1 MSINVGMVS
10 LGCPKNQ
17 VDGEILLNLIQQDP
31 EFALQGEPEQCD
43 VVLINTCGFID
54 DAKQESI
61 DTILEFCA
69 LKETGRL
76 RCVIV
81 TGCLAQRYKEEILR
95 EIPEVDGVVG
105 IGSNAEIVS
114 IIRRALGGEKAQ
126 SFGSEYDLP
135 LGGGRI
141 LTTPAHYAYLK
152 ISEGCSN
159 RCTFCAIP
167 YIRGDFRSRPIEEV
181 VQEAGELADFG
192 VKELIVIAQ
201 DTTRYGEDL
210 YGEPSLAR
218 LLREL
223 VKLPFRWI
231 RLMYCY
237 PDRITDELLSII
249 RDSDNIV
256 KYIDIPL
263 QHTNREVLRRMGRKG
278 DDRWVRSVIEQI
290 RREVPGVFI
299 RTTLLAGFPGETE
312 EQFEELCRFVDDMRF
327 ERLGCFA
334 YSQEEGTPAARLDG
348 QLEEEEKRARAQLIM
363 DKQTLI
369 MGEYCQKK
377 VGAQVEVMVDGY
389 DPEEFCYVG
398 RTQYDAPEIDG
409 TVRFS
414 SERELVPG
422 EFVQVLVEEADDF
435 DLYGR
440 LIEEGGNS
448 DESAQ

>member
-31 EFALQGEPEQCD
+31 EFALQGDPEQCD

-159 RCTFCAIP
+159 RCTFCATP

-237 PDRITDELLSII
+237 PDRITDELLDGI
-249 RDSDNIV
+249 RAATADGSKHLVWCDNDV
-256 KYIDIPL
+256 VAADGTLVARYRKQLY
-263 QHTNREVLRRMGRKG
+263 VRR
-278 DDRWVRSVIEQI
+278 
-290 RREVPGVFI
+290 
-299 RTTLLAGFPGETE
+299 
-312 EQFEELCRFVDDMRF
+312 
-327 ERLGCFA
+327 
-334 YSQEEGTPAARLDG
+334 
-348 QLEEEEKRARAQLIM
+348 KRA
-363 DKQTLI
+363 
-369 MGEYCQKK
+369 
-377 VGAQVEVMVDGY
+377 
-389 DPEEFCYVG
+389 
-398 RTQYDAPEIDG
+398 
-409 TVRFS
+409 
-414 SERELVPG
+414 
-422 EFVQVLVEEADDF
+422 
-435 DLYGR
+435 
-440 LIEEGGNS
+440 
-448 DESAQ
+448 